1 MGLLLDGLK
10 LSDLHSLYS
19 MGNPT
24 NWRRPAPGTT
34 CWGTSSE
41 NCQVL
46 KHPWTADSGLGG
58 VFLLPSCDMCDLG
71 LNDVDGLG
79 DLGNL
84 AFPPLPR
91 DLNDLGSP
99 ALLPFPVSQ
108 QTANSD
114 RKL

>member
-10 LSDLHSLYS
+10 LSDPHSLYS
-19 MGNPT
+19 VGNPT
-24 NWRRPAPGTT
+24 NRRSPAPGTT
-34 CWGTSSE
+34 CLGTGLLVK

-58 VFLLPSCDMCDLG
+58 LFFLPSCDMCDLG
-71 LNDVDGLG
+71 LHDVDGLG

-84 AFPPLPR
+84 ALPPLPR

-99 ALLPFPVSQ
+99 APLPFPVSRHC
-108 QTANSD
+108 D
-114 RKL
+114 G